1 MAVAMDGA
9 ELFSKCLGQ
18 ATYVVKQVL
27 PSHYAN
33 DTPDAEFDVEDLV
46 HHMMVILNN
55 VSKVLSGEEGLR
67 GSRVADGSIDQ
78 DALDISARW
87 QAAADTVEAAL
98 AEVDLEDVVTFEDRE
113 DSIENYLLQVSGDI
127 LIHAWD
133 LGEAIG
139 MPVRFD
145 PRVAETVM
153 ETTVVPNASA
163 LPAHTLFDQP
173 INVPANA
180 DLQTR
185 LLAIFGRTRSWRA
198 AA

>member
-1 MAVAMDGA
+1 MALAMDGA

-33 DTPDAEFDVEDLV
+33 DTPDAEYDVEDLV
-46 HHMMVILNN
+46 HHMMVILND
-55 VSKVLSGEEGLR
+55 VARVLDGEESLHGT
-67 GSRVADGSIDQ
+67 RVADGSIDQ

-87 QAAADTVEAAL
+87 QAAADRVEAAL
-98 AEVDLEDVVTFEDRE
+98 AEVDLEDVANVDGSE
-113 DSIENYLLQVSGDI
+113 DSIEDYLLKVSGDI

-173 INVPANA
+173 ISVPANA

-185 LLAIFGRTRSWRA
+185 LLAIFGRTRAWRA